1 MKKIPPSAIWRI
13 KYPNM
18 VGQGIISSGAGTGF
32 RITKTKY
39 LESAFSGDGA
49 RLTEGRWN
57 RVGSRMV
64 YLGSSLSLATLEL
77 FIHIE
82 NHATLMRLFNYFQVT
97 IDRKLIKTPK
107 VKDLAKG

>member
-49 RLTEGRWN
+49 RLAEGRWN
-57 RVGSRMV
+57 RVDSRMV
-64 YLGSSLSLATLEL
+64 YLGSSLSLVTLEL
-77 FIHIE
+77 LSISRITRRSCDSSIIFRSRLIE
-82 NHATLMRLFNYFQVT
+82 N
-97 IDRKLIKTPK
+97 
-107 VKDLAKG
+107 